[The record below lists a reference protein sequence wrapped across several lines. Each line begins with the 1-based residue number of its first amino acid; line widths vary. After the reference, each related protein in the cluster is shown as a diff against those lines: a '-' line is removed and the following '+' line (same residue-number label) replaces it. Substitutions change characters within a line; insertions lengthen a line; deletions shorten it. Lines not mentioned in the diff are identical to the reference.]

1 MQFKINKISTLNQ
14 KMKTSKTSSLSWQN
28 KLISTALASASLF
41 LGAPQLALAT
51 VPNVTATNLIVTA
64 GSATAVVTGTSALTI
79 TVPGSASNNTVLQW
93 QNFSDGT
100 TSGGQLAASDTVT
113 FNLPTSTSGVLNNIV
128 GNMATVLNGHI
139 NSNGNVFFLN
149 PAGIIVGSNS
159 IINVN
164 NFYASTVTDTSATGY
179 FASNGNLGVFNGVT
193 QITGTTSGIIYVQSG
208 ASISTALG
216 NGSINLASAYSGASI
231 IINNITNY
239 TGGSTLNTNNTGTV
253 WGAIGG
259 TGSAVVSGIE
269 VDSAS
274 TAGNI
279 NIISQGSG
287 ASVITGNNTNSV
299 SGLTLNTGYVGSTGV
314 LSGGNLS
321 IVTNAGPIIVNGPI
335 AAAGNISL
343 VVNTPNSTSTVGYG
357 SQLGSSVTSNVA
369 AAGALTITTN
379 ANISFA
385 NVTPLGNLNSVG
397 AANINAGT
405 AGNVNIN
412 GDLGSGTLAGNQITL
427 AGTTQSSRTYS
438 NVTAYG
444 AASLTNPGSVA
455 ITLAQVG
462 GGITLQSVSGTASLG
477 SSAALSTI
485 NGANSLI
492 SGYSGATISTAN
504 FNVGGTNASTLFVA
518 TTNSG
523 LTAKPSNVSLVNVNV
538 NGPIVASANTGT
550 VGLTGVNEISN
561 VNTAQPIT
569 LTTTN
574 GSITLSSVT
583 TTNGNITATASS
595 PLSVPASSITLYNV
609 ANNTPNRA
617 ATADTFVTGNG
628 NIAFNGYS
636 SIATNVAATSGINN
650 DTSANGNGN
659 ITSSGNQSFGGT
671 VSITA
676 CTGSISLTNV
686 SIGGVTPASG
696 VVPTTNAVSL
706 TTKNTTLSGGNITF
720 KALSDANVT
729 IITGTLG
736 IPSTTAIYV
745 SSTGNLTTGSTTI
758 AAPSISLIADSA
770 GGPVGNLVLGANITP
785 TANQNTSTD
794 VVTLQ
799 SAGNLSTLNQTVSGT
814 VYGITN
820 NAVTLKLTSVTGNI
834 NIDSLS
840 SFALGNLT
848 ATATAGNVTF
858 NTTGTYTLN
867 GGTVT
872 AANGTISQINGG
884 LLSNTVGTTTALQ
897 TLTLNASTITLN
909 GNNTLPSVVLVG
921 GVNGVTV
928 NSGAATTTNIASGS
942 NLAGSLTV
950 TAAGPISIGAANTDT
965 VKVSGFTVL
974 STLNTVSGGAIS
986 QLSDT
991 GSLIGGVSAL
1001 TNGSNITLGTTA
1013 NSATLG
1019 QISASANGGTV
1030 TVYSGTAA
1038 NLGTVLASTLNVFAN
1053 GITNTSG
1060 SVNVSGNANLFSGT
1074 PAVYGGAQA
1083 VPGSIILGNASNQAA
1098 ITNVNVIYGNNLT
1111 LNATNA
1117 TANGVSNTS
1126 VFASSPITTLVLN
1139 DTSSGNLTFTST
1151 ATGVAVGTV
1160 AASAT
1165 SGTLTYSANSGTT
1178 GSGAISTSSGAI
1190 IASGSGLGNV
1200 TFNLA
1205 NDTSSTTSYII
1216 NLGSFTLNNVISSPT
1231 ATGALVVSA
1240 NSNPALA
1247 STLTLGTGINLQGSG
1262 SVTFYSGNA
1271 QNTGVTLSGGVSD
1284 SGSAVT
1290 VNSSAQTI
1298 ITGKTISIT
1307 NPLSSY
1313 GPVQITSNGSVN
1325 FTNNGNVI
1333 LTNLTLNSGASGAS
1347 YITSTTGN
1355 ISQVNAMYIAT
1366 AKAPTLS
1373 FTAASTGNNG
1383 VNLGVPTNTVWTGAI
1398 TNITASGNSAYV
1410 TNNDINLG
1418 TISILPSTNA
1428 SPTSSQLSVSTT
1440 SGNITQTSTS
1450 GVYVWGAT
1458 TLTQAGSGAT
1468 TGISLPNGAGNN
1480 FGAINVNATTNSNI
1494 VENATTAYSS
1504 VSAVN
1509 WTAQSLKGDVI
1520 NTTNSNPI
1528 IVTGNTTLISNTGNI
1543 NIASPL
1549 TGNNTLEG
1557 SGKLISVS
1565 AAGNVTLNDYS
1576 NLTTLAN
1583 ASTVGGNLSV
1593 TNSKNNGTIA
1603 DQAGTSGITVTG
1615 IASFLETGS
1624 VVGYINLTGI
1634 NNKFGGLLTKAVTSA
1649 TIFASG
1655 NLVLAPGSAV
1665 GTESITVTG
1674 NITTNGT
1681 GGSSYTNLY
1690 LTTNLGSVTI
1700 SNPTSI
1706 SSSLTITAPL
1716 GTVNLA
1722 GLSASVDLKGNT
1734 PTVTSST
1741 YIPPST

>member
-1 MQFKINKISTLNQ
+1 
-14 KMKTSKTSSLSWQN
+14 MKTSKTSSLSWQN

-444 AASLTNPGSVA
+444 AASLTNQGSVA

-492 SGYSGATISTAN
+492 SGCSGATISTAN

-583 TTNGNITATASS
+583 TTNGNITATALS
-595 PLSVPASSITLYNV
+595 PLNLPANSITLYNV

-636 SIATNVAATSGINN
+636 SIATNVAATSGSNN

-696 VVPTTNAVSL
+696 VVPTTNAVTL

-729 IITGTLG
+729 INTGITDITN
-736 IPSTTAIYV
+736 ITSTTAIYV
-745 SSTGNLTTGSTTI
+745 SSTGNLTTGSGTMGTI
-758 AAPSISLIADSA
+758 IAPSISLIADSA
-770 GGPVGNLVLGANITP
+770 GGPVGNLVLGGNIKP
-785 TANQNTSTD
+785 TNNQNTSTD

-820 NAVTLKLTSVTGNI
+820 NPVTLKLTSVTGNI

-840 SFALGNLT
+840 SSALGNLT

-928 NSGAATTTNIASGS
+928 NSGAATTTNIASGT

-1231 ATGALVVSA
+1231 ATGQLVVSA

-1262 SVTFYSGNA
+1262 SVTFNSGNV
-1271 QNTGVTLSGGVSD
+1271 QTTGVTLSGGVSD

-1355 ISQVNAMYIAT
+1355 ISQVNAMSIAT

-1383 VNLGVPTNTVWTGAI
+1383 VNLGVTNTVWTGAI

-1410 TNNDINLG
+1410 TNNDITLG

-1458 TLTQAGSGAT
+1458 TLTQVGSGAT